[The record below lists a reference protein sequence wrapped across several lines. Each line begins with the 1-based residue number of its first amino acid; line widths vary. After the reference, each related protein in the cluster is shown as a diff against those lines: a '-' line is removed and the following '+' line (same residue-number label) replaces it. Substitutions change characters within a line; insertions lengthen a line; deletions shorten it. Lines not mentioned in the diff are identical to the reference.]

1 MLLTSCLFFVF
12 LAVAITAEQEDLN
25 SNPSSELTTVRLQD
39 VQKQLVLVTNQLN
52 ILNSQMATL
61 LATVGSTQD
70 QPCFRKPTTSD
81 CSEVSSQPS
90 GIYPLRIASQ
100 PPFNVYCNQSFQGVG
115 GWMLI
120 YSRNDGQNGVFNQT
134 WESYKRGFG
143 QAEGEYFIGLERL
156 HALTYGVSYEV
167 AFILNRNGEEH
178 FGIYDHF
185 EIDNERDYFPIRVL
199 GTPRGSMRVFP
210 DRSSLSL
217 VDSLRRFQTYDRN
230 NLHTLARETM
240 IEEECGFWDAHLNKV
255 CCYSHPEA
263 PLIEDYRA
271 GDMICSECGLVVGD
285 RVIDVGSEWRTF
297 SNEKAGV
304 DPSRVGGP
312 ENPLLSGGDLSTMI
326 GPGTGPASFDAF
338 GTAKYQ
344 NRRTMSS
351 SDRALIAA
359 FKEISTMAD
368 RINLPKTITDRA
380 NNLFKQVH
388 DGKNLKGRSNDAKAS
403 ACLYI
408 ACRQEGVPRTFK
420 EICAVSKISK
430 KEIGR
435 CFKLTLK
442 ALATSV
448 DLITTADF
456 MSRFCANLD
465 LPNVVQRAATHIAR
479 KAVEMDIVPGRSP
492 ISVAAAAIYM
502 ASQAS
507 DNKKTHKEIGD
518 IAGVA
523 DVTIRQ
529 SYRLMYPHAAELF
542 PEDFNFFTPIDQLP
556 PV

>member
-1 MLLTSCLFFVF
+1 
-12 LAVAITAEQEDLN
+12 
-25 SNPSSELTTVRLQD
+25 
-39 VQKQLVLVTNQLN
+39 
-52 ILNSQMATL
+52 
-61 LATVGSTQD
+61 
-70 QPCFRKPTTSD
+70 
-81 CSEVSSQPS
+81 
-90 GIYPLRIASQ
+90 
-100 PPFNVYCNQSFQGVG
+100 
-115 GWMLI
+115 
-120 YSRNDGQNGVFNQT
+120 
-134 WESYKRGFG
+134 
-143 QAEGEYFIGLERL
+143 
-156 HALTYGVSYEV
+156 
-167 AFILNRNGEEH
+167 
-178 FGIYDHF
+178 
-185 EIDNERDYFPIRVL
+185 
-199 GTPRGSMRVFP
+199 
-210 DRSSLSL
+210 
-217 VDSLRRFQTYDRN
+217 
-230 NLHTLARETM
+230 
-240 IEEECGFWDAHLNKV
+240 
-255 CCYSHPEA
+255 
-263 PLIEDYRA
+263 
-271 GDMICSECGLVVGD
+271 
-285 RVIDVGSEWRTF
+285 
-297 SNEKAGV
+297 
-304 DPSRVGGP
+304 
-312 ENPLLSGGDLSTMI
+312 
-326 GPGTGPASFDAF
+326 
-338 GTAKYQ
+338 
-344 NRRTMSS
+344 MSS

-368 RINLPKTITDRA
+368 RINLPKTIVDRA

-456 MSRFCANLD
+456 MSRFCANLGKFWGVLVCSIRYSLGNLLAD
-465 LPNVVQRAATHIAR
+465 LPNTVQRAATHIAR

-507 DNKKTHKEIGD
+507 DQKKTHKEIGD

-542 PEDFNFFTPIDQLP
+542 PEDFKYTTPIEQLP
-556 PV
+556 QM